1 MLQIGGETR
10 QETMIQN
17 RGSICFSS
25 LITSLLLAQ
34 VLMLAS
40 VKLVRGEDNR
50 LVKLTSPSQ
59 SQWKLNRVQVA
70 DMFFVVLDFVLVGRC
85 FKQLLSSCHP

>member
-1 MLQIGGETR
+1 
-10 QETMIQN
+10 
-17 RGSICFSS
+17 
-25 LITSLLLAQ
+25 
-34 VLMLAS
+34 MLAS